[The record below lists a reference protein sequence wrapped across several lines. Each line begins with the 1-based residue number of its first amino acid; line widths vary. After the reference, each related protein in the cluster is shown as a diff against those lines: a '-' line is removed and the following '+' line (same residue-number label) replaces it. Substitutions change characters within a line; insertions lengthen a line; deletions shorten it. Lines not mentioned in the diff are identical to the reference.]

1 MNKLSLRQ
9 KSPPA
14 LYNSDALKPPGIK
27 NIANNCYANSVVQCL
42 LNVPVFVEL
51 IEDITE
57 SHKSGVCNLCK
68 TSGMQR
74 VIKLTHALSAFS
86 DMYVQTHVEQRCTTA
101 TRVSSR
107 ISESTVV
114 LSM

>member
-9 KSPPA
+9 ESPPA

-27 NIANNCYANSVVQCL
+27 NIANNCYANSVVKCL

-57 SHKSGVCNLCK
+57 SQVWSVQSVQNIRYA
-68 TSGMQR
+68 R

-86 DMYVQTHVEQRCTTA
+86 DMYVQTHV
-101 TRVSSR
+101 
-107 ISESTVV
+107 
-114 LSM
+114 

>member
-57 SHKSGVCNLCK
+57 SHKSGVQSVQNI
-68 TSGMQR
+68 R
-74 VIKLTHALSAFS
+74 YARAIKLTHALSAFS
-86 DMYVQTHVEQRCTTA
+86 DMYVQTHV
-101 TRVSSR
+101 
-107 ISESTVV
+107 
-114 LSM
+114 